1 MENYLHTLNDQIAS
15 AKALLNSYHIS
26 CECKRQESE
35 NLNNDISRLEV
46 VISRFKNN
54 NEEYLKIKKT
64 IEEEVN
70 EFLIDG
76 KALLQ
81 FALASVIEAL
91 RRNPDK
97 YNNILMFNTSSS
109 SATTP
114 TLDSLLPL
122 SLIENY
128 KEMMLDEA
136 KKLYDILLHHFTN
149 SIMDNAASA
158 ASSSS
163 SSFSTNTSSLPADYS
178 LFILFND
185 SLTGSIM

>member
-1 MENYLHTLNDQIAS
+1 MHTLNDQIAS

-163 SSFSTNTSSLPADYS
+163 PSFSTNTSSLPADYS